1 MSSYPSCNYYQT
13 NLPEI
18 PRSSIAL
25 SHLILN
31 GFMLLTALFKKHLL
45 NSIYMEDT
53 VLGSEQGR
61 VAGMLR
67 ERKQNMVQVL
77 ALTV

>member
-1 MSSYPSCNYYQT
+1 
-13 NLPEI
+13 
-18 PRSSIAL
+18 
-25 SHLILN
+25 
-31 GFMLLTALFKKHLL
+31 MLLTALFKKHLL
-45 NSIYMEDT
+45 NSSYMEDT